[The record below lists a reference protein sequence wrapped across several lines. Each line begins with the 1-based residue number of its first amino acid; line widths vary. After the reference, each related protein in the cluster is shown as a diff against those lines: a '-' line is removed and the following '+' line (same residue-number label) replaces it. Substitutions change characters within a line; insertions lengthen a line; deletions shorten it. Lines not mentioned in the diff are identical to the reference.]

1 MKDEREKRE
10 PDKELWIKKPLTR
23 IVTMVGIVTISFS
36 VGFITCQ
43 TKAWRKLPII
53 TNIDDAIS
61 GDNYTLT
68 ISNVKKVL
76 KPASDLTTIKY
87 CYTDADTYENTKELF
102 GKKIPFTTDKVV
114 FTYDGTVSV
123 GVDLAE
129 VDYEIDNENKTIDI
143 TLPKLGIIANEID
156 TSSFKFPFI
165 SDSIFNSTDM
175 SDYVKLVDQLKKA
188 KGEKVLNDKEF
199 MDSAKE
205 NTQTVLKSFLTSAD
219 ATKQYTVNFK

>member
-10 PDKELWIKKPLTR
+10 QGKELWIKKPLTH
-23 IVTMVGIVTISFS
+23 IVTLVGIVAISFS

-53 TNIDDAIS
+53 MNTDGAIS
-61 GDNYTLT
+61 EDNYTLT

-76 KPASDLTTIKY
+76 KPASDLITIKY

-123 GVDLAE
+123 GVNLAE
-129 VDYEIDNENKTIDI
+129 ADYEIDNENKIID
-143 TLPKLGIIANEID
+143 IIANEID
-156 TSSFKFPFI
+156 TSSFEFPFI

-219 ATKQYTVNFK
+219 TTKEYKVNFK

>member
-1 MKDEREKRE
+1 MKDEREKIE
-10 PDKELWIKKPLTR
+10 QGKELWIKKPLTH
-23 IVTMVGIVTISFS
+23 IVTLVGIVAISFS

-53 TNIDDAIS
+53 MNTDGAIS
-61 GDNYTLT
+61 EDNYTLT

-76 KPASDLTTIKY
+76 KPASDLITIKY

-123 GVDLAE
+123 GVNLAE
-129 VDYEIDNENKTIDI
+129 VDYEIDNENKIIDI
-143 TLPKLGIIANEID
+143 TLPKIGIIANEID
-156 TSSFKFPFI
+156 TSSFEFPFI

-219 ATKQYTVNFK
+219 ATKEYKVNFK

>member
-1 MKDEREKRE
+1 MKDEREMN
-10 PDKELWIKKPLTR
+10 ELGRMLGLKKLLTR
-23 IVTMVGIVTISFS
+23 IVTMFFIVVISFS
-36 VGFITCQ
+36 LGFMSRR
-43 TKAWRKLPII
+43 TKVWKKLPII
-53 TNIDDAIS
+53 TNIDDAVS

-76 KPASDLTTIKY
+76 KPASDLVTIKY

-123 GVDLAE
+123 GVNLAE

-156 TSSFKFPFI
+156 TSSFEFPFM
-165 SDSIFNSTDM
+165 SDSIFNATDM
-175 SDYVKLVDQLKKA
+175 SDYVELVDQLKKA
-188 KGEKVLNDKEF
+188 KAEKVLNDTEF

-205 NTQTVLKSFLTSAD
+205 KTQKVLKSFLTSAED
-219 ATKQYTVNFK
+219 TKQYQVNFK